1 MAVIPT
7 THNTLQVKKI
17 NVELVKNTLKAVGIG
32 TKASI
37 ANMTRLSVATCG
49 TILNEL
55 VQSGE
60 VLERELE
67 ESSGGRP
74 ARQYTF
80 NADYAYVLCLL
91 VKTEGGHHSITYAL
105 VNLLGEKVEEGTR
118 SLDFIDVEIIDLLIE
133 EFTMQFN
140 NVKAIGIGIPGV
152 AHQGIIGICDVAPL
166 AGEPLGPRLEEKYN
180 IDVIIENDMNLTVY
194 GFYNMQNFEEDKTF
208 AIVTFPKNHYPGA
221 GFIVNGRMVTG
232 NTNFAG
238 EISYFPFGITREE
251 QLERLHN
258 TEEFTSLAA
267 KLLSSIIT
275 IINPVTVAITGDLTD
290 PSMAEDLLK
299 GCLQYIPEEHMPN
312 LLIKNNT
319 LDEYLAGI
327 IAITL
332 ESLTYRLQLVE
343 RR

>member
-1 MAVIPT
+1 MNPT

-17 NVELVKNTLKAVGIG
+17 NVELVKNTLKTVGTG
-32 TKASI
+32 TKATI

-60 VLERELE
+60 VLEKELE

-74 ARQYTF
+74 ARQYMF

-91 VKTEGGHHSITYAL
+91 VRTEGGLHSITYAL
-105 VNLLGEKVEEGTR
+105 VNLIGEKVEEGTR
-118 SLDFIDVEIIDLLIE
+118 NLNFIDVETIDQMIE
-133 EFTMQFN
+133 EFTLQYN

-152 AHQGIIGICDVAPL
+152 AHHGIIGICDVAAL

-208 AIVTFPKNHYPGA
+208 AVVTFPKNHFPGA

-232 NTNFAG
+232 TTNFAG

-251 QLERLHN
+251 QLEQLHN
-258 TEEFTSLAA
+258 KDEFVSLAV

-275 IINPVTVAITGDLTD
+275 IINPVTIAITGDLTH
-290 PSMAEDLLK
+290 PSMSEALIN
-299 GCLQYIPEEHMPN
+299 GCLQYIPGEHMPA
-312 LLIKNNT
+312 LLIKNDT
-319 LDEYLAGI
+319 QEEYLTGI
-327 IAITL
+327 IALTL